1 MKTVDESM
9 HVPKKLELSGR

>member
-9 HVPKKLELSGR
+9 HVPKKLELSRR